1 MTFNGIPGESWHS
14 LLINAR
20 TSYLDVNELIQKSTL
35 RYQTNKK
42 WYYVVLKEEDQE
54 RKMKNMVTRY
64 CAQTHFY
71 YIILIYLTSIYTK

>member
-14 LLINAR
+14 LLIYAR

-64 CAQTHFY
+64 CAQTHFT
-71 YIILIYLTSIYTK
+71 I